1 MSFVT
6 FQVQRGDKTGARGQV
21 LIRPVGTPVLV
32 DVTMLSGSGIP
43 LQPDVDGKVTVELHA
58 GVYLALLPDTA
69 YPVEFGVPG
78 DNETYLL
85 ASLIRSPVRMTGP
98 VAPAITVA
106 LWSEHELEKMVRGG
120 AFSLDD
126 ESISGLNASCPVTW
140 PAPPGFSFTGTYTIT
155 GWSEE
160 QDRETAFTVTHDQ
173 ARKRISVAARTLND
187 DGKFTTPMI
196 VTITDIPEV

>member
-6 FQVQRGDKTGARGQV
+6 FQTQRGDKTGVRGQV

-32 DVTMLSGSGIP
+32 DVTMLSGTGIP

-85 ASLIRSPVRMTGP
+85 ASLIQSPVRLTGP

-106 LWSEHELEKMVRGG
+106 MWSAYELERLVRGG
-120 AFSLDD
+120 AYTLAD
-126 ESISGLNASCPVTW
+126 ESISGVDAETDVIW
-140 PAPPGFSFTGTYTIT
+140 PAPPGFSFTGRYKIT
-155 GWSEE
+155 GWSDD
-160 QDRETAFTVTHDQ
+160 QDRETAFEITHLQ
-173 ARKRISVAARTLND
+173 ARKKIVQAARSLNE
-187 DGKFTTPMI
+187 DGQFTTPM
-196 VTITDIPEV
+196 VLTITDLPTS